1 MSIFEKIKGIFSRKK
16 NVEVPPIEDL
26 EKEPLTPYPSGPA
39 NEPFYGREPLPPRPV
54 SPELMP
60 RPRFEPEFASETK
73 QAEMSNIRAKIDLL
87 LTEMDSIKTQ
97 NQTINERLRSI
108 EKTLAE
114 MRGIRYY

>member
-1 MSIFEKIKGIFSRKK
+1 MGIFGKIKGIFSRKK
-16 NVEVPPIEDL
+16 DVEVPPIEEL
-26 EKEPLTPYPSGPA
+26 EKEPLTPYPSSPPY
-39 NEPFYGREPLPPRPV
+39 EPLHGREPSPRPIA
-54 SPELMP
+54 PELMP
-60 RPRFEPEFASETK
+60 RPRFEPEFATETK